1 MLAVLGIAALVIVLF
16 DLGISAMGE
25 RFWASIAASLIL
37 VAAAMVN
44 RDLDAIVLWLLFGAA
59 VMVWL
64 AAGQGLLDDEA
75 SAKKTLQGPQGLT
88 EGHGP
93 RSAQRPIYPARRASK
108 TFDNVLGMSKLKAEL
123 LSIAREICHAYP
135 GKRSSMNG
143 ILLYGEPGTG
153 KTLIA
158 EALAGQMGLPFLPVT
173 IGDVASRWVNET
185 TEQLQ
190 QVFTSAI
197 AQAPCVL
204 FLDEVDSCL
213 IDRSSVV
220 NGDSEST
227 RITNALLTNLVD
239 VRGKGVIVLAATN
252 YLNKLDAAGI
262 REGRFDYKVEVPPP
276 DKEARLH
283 IMLTRVAGAL
293 DHAEFDYDAAEILAA
308 RWEGFSAARL
318 ARVCDEV
325 LKRHGDVPDAV
336 YSFDEWSAALRT
348 VQGTLGD
355 ALPESAVTLG
365 ELIQT
370 PNVCAY
376 LTGLARR
383 MINSARIEALGGS
396 VPSGLLLL
404 GAPGT
409 GKSKAVQSLAKTTG
423 WALLKATGGNLPNP
437 DAIDRLLRR
446 AKDIRPVIIFVDE
459 ADDLLGTRA
468 YAADRSLRNHLLT
481 AIDGAGGQIKDILW
495 IAATNHPE
503 LLDPAALRGGRFT
516 DKLLFPAF
524 DRQTMTRFVSSWL
537 TESSARVA
545 TNLTAPAVADL
556 IGPEPVANA
565 AAILGAAVDIML
577 DRSASGSAR
586 VICKMDITAA
596 RTRIL
601 RPLLQ
606 APDDCQL
613 PT

>member
-1 MLAVLGIAALVIVLF
+1 
-16 DLGISAMGE
+16 MGE
-25 RFWASIAASLIL
+25 RFRASIVASLL
-37 VAAAMVN
+37 LATTAVVN
-44 RDLDAIVLWLLFGAA
+44 RDLDPIVLGLLFGAA
-59 VMVWL
+59 VLVWL
-64 AAGQGLLDDEA
+64 AAVQGPLDDEI
-75 SAKKTLQGPQGLT
+75 STRKTLQGPQDLT
-88 EGHGP
+88 ESHDP
-93 RSAQRPIYPARRASK
+93 RSAQRPTYPARSASK
-108 TFDNVLGMSKLKAEL
+108 TFDDVLGMSKLKAEL
-123 LSIAREICHAYP
+123 LSIAREICHAHP
-135 GKRSSMNG
+135 GKPSHMNG
-143 ILLYGEPGTG
+143 ILLHGEPGTG

-158 EALAGQMGLPFLPVT
+158 EALAGQMGLPFLPIT
-173 IGDVASRWVNET
+173 IGDIASRWVNET
-185 TEQLQ
+185 TAQLQ
-190 QVFTSAI
+190 QVFASAV
-197 AQAPCVL
+197 AQAPCIL

-220 NGDSEST
+220 NGDSESA
-227 RITNALLTNLVD
+227 RVTNALLTSLVD
-239 VRGKGVIVLAATN
+239 VRGKGVIVIAATN
-252 YLNKLDAAGI
+252 YLSKLDAAGV

-276 DKEARLH
+276 DKDARLH
-283 IMLTRVAGAL
+283 IMLTRVASAL
-293 DHAEFDYDAAEILAA
+293 DHAEFDYDAAETLAT

-325 LKRHGDVPDAV
+325 LKQHGDVPDAV
-336 YSFDEWSAALRT
+336 YSFDEWSTAMRT

-383 MINSARIEALGGS
+383 MVNSARIEALGGS
-396 VPSGLLLL
+396 IPSGLLLL

-423 WALLKATGGNLPNP
+423 WALLQTTGGSLPNP

-446 AKDIRPVIIFVDE
+446 AKDIRPVIIFLDE
-459 ADDLLGTRA
+459 ADDLLGTRT
-468 YAADRSLRNHLLT
+468 YSADRSLRNHLLT

-537 TESSARVA
+537 TESSARFA

-565 AAILGAAVDIML
+565 AAILGTAVDIML
-577 DRSASGSAR
+577 DRSASGSSG
-586 VICKMDITAA
+586 VVCKMDITAA
-596 RTRIL
+596 RARIL
-601 RPLLQ
+601 RPLWQ
-606 APDDCQL
+606 APEGGQL
-613 PT
+613 PA